1 MTGETFGI
9 LAAILVIAGVV
20 GYIAYN
26 LGLSHGHK
34 DVAVPPAP
42 EPKPALKPVAA
53 VKQPIR
59 TQKK

>member
-9 LAAILVIAGVV
+9 LMAILVIAGVV

-42 EPKPALKPVAA
+42 APAPKPVASI
-53 VKQPIR
+53 KPPIR